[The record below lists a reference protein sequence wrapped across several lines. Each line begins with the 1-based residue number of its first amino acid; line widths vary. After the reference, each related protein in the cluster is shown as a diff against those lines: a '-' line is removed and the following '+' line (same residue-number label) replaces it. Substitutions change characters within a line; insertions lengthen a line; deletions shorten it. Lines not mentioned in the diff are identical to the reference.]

1 MRAIDRAAGIPDRAA
16 GALQG
21 AADAA
26 RGTKHQARAW
36 SAEHHP
42 DDREAAARER
52 WHNGL
57 PARNHFER
65 DVYRAIEA
73 GISGIDRLHTSLTC
87 TFLTRYRSVPLP
99 GIEVSGRGLP

>member
-1 MRAIDRAAGIPDRAA
+1 MTIIDHAAGIPDRAA

-26 RGTKHQARAW
+26 LGVKHQARAW
-36 SAEHHP
+36 SAEQHP
-42 DDREAAARER
+42 HDRESAARER

-73 GISGIDRLHTSLTC
+73 GISSIDRPEAAAAARQMPADREAGS
-87 TFLTRYRSVPLP
+87 
-99 GIEVSGRGLP
+99 

>member
-1 MRAIDRAAGIPDRAA
+1 VTITDRAA

-26 RGTKHQARAW
+26 LSVKHQARAW

-42 DDREAAARER
+42 DGREAAARDR
-52 WHNGL
+52 WHAGL
-57 PARNHFER
+57 PARNAFER

-73 GISGIDRLHTSLTC
+73 GISAIDRPEAAATA
-87 TFLTRYRSVPLP
+87 RQWPPYR
-99 GIEVSGRGLP
+99 EAGREAGT

>member
-1 MRAIDRAAGIPDRAA
+1 MTIASRATDRAA

-21 AADAA
+21 AADAGQ
-26 RGTKHQARAW
+26 GTKHQARAW

-52 WHNGL
+52 WHAGQ

-65 DVYRAIEA
+65 DVYRALEA
-73 GISGIDRLHTSLTC
+73 GISGIDRPEAAAAA
-87 TFLTRYRSVPLP
+87 RQWPPYRETDREA
-99 GIEVSGRGLP
+99 GA

>member
-1 MRAIDRAAGIPDRAA
+1 MTIIDHAAGIPDRAA

-21 AADAA
+21 ATDAA
-26 RGTKHQARAW
+26 LGVKHQARAW
-36 SAEHHP
+36 SAEQHP

-65 DVYRAIEA
+65 DVFRAIEA
-73 GISGIDRLHTSLTC
+73 GISGIDRPEAAAAAC
-87 TFLTRYRSVPLP
+87 QWPPYREADREAGS
-99 GIEVSGRGLP
+99 

>member
-1 MRAIDRAAGIPDRAA
+1 MTITDRAA

-26 RGTKHQARAW
+26 LSVKHQARAW
-36 SAEHHP
+36 SAEQHP
-42 DDREAAARER
+42 DGREAAARDR

-73 GISGIDRLHTSLTC
+73 GISGIDRPEAAAAARAHPP
-87 TFLTRYRSVPLP
+87 YR
-99 GIEVSGRGLP
+99 EARG

>member
-1 MRAIDRAAGIPDRAA
+1 MTKIATRVAGTDRAA

-26 RGTKHQARAW
+26 LGVQHQARAW

-52 WHNGL
+52 WHAGQ
-57 PARNHFER
+57 PARNAFER
-65 DVYRAIEA
+65 DAYRAFEA
-73 GISGIDRLHTSLTC
+73 GAAGIDRPEAAAAARAHPP
-87 TFLTRYRSVPLP
+87 YREADREAGS
-99 GIEVSGRGLP
+99 